1 MSNEEYNLDRETIV
15 DNLTVFA
22 DARADRAKSFAGGD
36 AKIDDT
42 DVRQFF
48 TGLFQAFGTD
58 PDRVATSFDEAERL
72 SEGSDNPLSVYWP
85 GVIAGVMKKPG
96 TNLEDAIQGA
106 LQTLA
111 SQTEM
116 PEYLLVT
123 DYANVALMNLADDS
137 DTTKFHVGEF
147 PKHVDELMS
156 LSKKEI
162 DPEEDEDE
170 SK

>member
-72 SEGSDNPLSVYWP
+72 ADRVVILDRGTVVADGAPA
-85 GVIAGVMKKPG
+85 VIAAGG
-96 TNLEDAIQGA
+96 RLEDAYFA
-106 LQTLA
+106 LTGG
-111 SQTEM
+111 
-116 PEYLLVT
+116 
-123 DYANVALMNLADDS
+123 NR
-137 DTTKFHVGEF
+137 G
-147 PKHVDELMS
+147 
-156 LSKKEI
+156 
-162 DPEEDEDE
+162 
-170 SK
+170 